1 MLRNY
6 PPAYWALHKLL
17 SPFTTNA
24 PALTKLIFAGMSQH
38 DRDLAFGDEKHARDM
53 VKLVA
58 EGLRQVQTVLVHL
71 RSRAIVL
78 LCVVC
83 T

>member
-1 MLRNY
+1 
-6 PPAYWALHKLL
+6 
-17 SPFTTNA
+17 
-24 PALTKLIFAGMSQH
+24 MSQH